1 MAKMVLKFTF
11 DADVIEVPD
20 FIVKKRKFYQSKFDE
35 WLFDEN
41 NDHTFWLYKK
51 GKKVCVSYRAE
62 AFVMWLNTYILADS
76 EEKADIYDSN
86 TKIYLKSWPV
96 LNF

>member
-35 WLFDEN
+35 
-41 NDHTFWLYKK
+41 
-51 GKKVCVSYRAE
+51 
-62 AFVMWLNTYILADS
+62 
-76 EEKADIYDSN
+76 
-86 TKIYLKSWPV
+86 
-96 LNF
+96 